1 VILLLCRL
9 RDRSLLVLPT
19 TGTAATAIVN
29 FRNAPGLGF
38 MYLYAIMMWAT
49 KAEPNLN
56 YKTRSPGTL
65 KQNQKKIRNKELRFS
80 FCVCGMR
87 KDLISFVSE
96 KKWQIDAKTYG
107 DGRKCWWSSV
117 VLVMLS
123 VARMCD
129 FQFTSSSWQM
139 IGWRPAA
146 KPSQRPAKALAHQ
159 TPLPPSGHN
168 VTMWSDPCL
177 LILKKRERKEKEKS
191 FWFVLIF
198 FTNNFCLNF

>member
-1 VILLLCRL
+1 MILLLCRL

-49 KAEPNLN
+49 RRNRI
-56 YKTRSPGTL
+56 YKLQDPERS
-65 KQNQKKIRNKELRFS
+65 KQNQKNTKIKSAF
-80 FCVCGMR
+80 FFVCVCGMR